1 MFSHSCCAPLRGL
14 RRGTEPRWF
23 LPRKF
28 FSQRSAHVEP
38 ALQLLLSGCLPI
50 MSSKKNRKR
59 LNQSAGNGSPS
70 ASAASFSA
78 GATAS
83 AVAAGTL
90 VVINFLEKGK
100 EF

>member
-1 MFSHSCCAPLRGL
+1 M
-14 RRGTEPRWF
+14 TEPCWL

-28 FSQRSAHVEP
+28 FCQRSAHVEP
-38 ALQLLLSGCLPI
+38 ALPLLLSGCVRI

-59 LNQSAGNGSPS
+59 LNQSAENGSSS
-70 ASAASFSA
+70 ASAASFPA

-83 AVAAGTL
+83 AVAAGTM
-90 VVINFLEKGK
+90 VVFNLLEKGK